1 MDKNIAKRILWRSI
15 MKDFDKE
22 EEQKREKFKLLYTIA
37 HQTEDKKEKEEKLRF
52 LFDLVKTI
60 DEIEQEEK
68 LEVLW
73 MLAYGINLI
82 NE

>member
-1 MDKNIAKRILWRSI
+1 MDENIPKRILWRSI

-22 EEQKREKFKLLYTIA
+22 EKKREKFKLLYTIA
-37 HQTEDKKEKEEKLRF
+37 NQTEDKKEKEEKLRF